1 MLNSIHSLFLQ
12 IPYGTQNPDA
22 NKPID
27 FTSAFDVIVFIVL
40 PILMIILYI
49 YWRRSKKKEGQ
60 Q

>member
-1 MLNSIHSLFLQ
+1 MLNSIYFLVLQ

-27 FTSAFDVIVFIVL
+27 FTSPFDVIVFVIL

-49 YWRRSKKKEGQ
+49 YWRRSKKKGGQ
-60 Q
+60 